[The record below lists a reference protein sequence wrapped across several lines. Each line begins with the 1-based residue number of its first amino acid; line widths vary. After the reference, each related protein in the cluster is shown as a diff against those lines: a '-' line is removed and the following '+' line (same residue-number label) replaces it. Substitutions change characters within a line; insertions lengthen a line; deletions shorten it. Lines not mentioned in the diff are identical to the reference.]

1 MAGLSGRSL
10 GYTDRPE
17 VLGPGDRA
25 LCFGDVCLNHGEVV
39 AALRR
44 GQQELALTYDSRILP
59 GSAAADRWTVFAVL
73 AAAVAGAVVVV
84 PGHDDDLGEL
94 VLEEWVSHAFVPA
107 AEVSALSDSEDL
119 EAVIV
124 TDRHAGVDIVVSGPL
139 AGKSAG
145 AADPWVLQER

>member
-1 MAGLSGRSL
+1 M
-10 GYTDRPE
+10 
-17 VLGPGDRA
+17 
-25 LCFGDVCLNHGEVV
+25 
-39 AALRR
+39 
-44 GQQELALTYDSRILP
+44 
-59 GSAAADRWTVFAVL
+59 L